1 MEGYKVCFVRMF
13 PYLYQMP
20 SPHSQRHREVEK
32 GCIWLKGDEVL
43 KPIFITLLPVCFPAG
58 EVEREG
64 PVRSSMQDARTPRNL
79 VLRTSVHYQGY
90 GGLAQN
96 GQEGWNQI
104 SLETSSGM
112 TREDALSSFFVC
124 PRLSYVWY

>member
-13 PYLYQMP
+13 PYLYQIP
-20 SPHSQRHREVEK
+20 SPQSQRHCEVKKES
-32 GCIWLKGDEVL
+32 IWLNGDEVL
-43 KPIFITLLPVCFPAG
+43 KSIFITLLPVCFPTG

-64 PVRSSMQDARTPRNL
+64 PVRSGMQDTRTQRNL
-79 VLRTSVHYQGY
+79 VLRASVHYQGY

-104 SLETSSGM
+104 SLERSCGM
-112 TREDALSSFFVC
+112 TKANVLFSF
-124 PRLSYVWY
+124 L